1 MNTISQSNKIKKT
14 YISLLREFVS
24 FKTVSTDPAFKKDIQ
39 NAVAWLSS
47 LFKSKGFE
55 VSLLKGKNTNP
66 VICAKY
72 TVDKKAKTVLVY
84 GHYDVQP
91 AHKSDGW
98 KTDPFSLVKNK
109 DRYISRGVVDNKGQI
124 LAHMVGAFNALE
136 QKTLAHNVVFLI
148 EGNEE
153 SGNDDLLGLLKKHRK
168 HLSPDFILI
177 SDGEIVGQHPALDMS
192 YRGGGNIKLTYK
204 TSDNDRHSGLYGGVI
219 PNAVFE
225 LATLVSK
232 LKLNNGVNFADFY
245 VGVSEASVE
254 VQQQH
259 KKLSKIQNLQ
269 KLAGVKTLLTEKGI
283 SPHEQIGLKPT
294 IEISGFSGGY
304 TGGGFKNI
312 VPGSAEVRINVRT
325 VHPQNT
331 DKIMSS
337 IEKFISKNTPSYVD
351 FEIEVENHG
360 NPIYLDTNH
369 EDLSDVKS
377 LLADIYRKEVLCRS
391 VGASIPVVAELQEV
405 FNVPIAMVSL
415 CNDDCNM
422 HGVNENFSEEH
433 IVKALNFTNRY
444 WNNLT
449 T

>member
-1 MNTISQSNKIKKT
+1 MKNISQLNKIKKT
-14 YISLLREFVS
+14 YISLLSEFVS

-39 NAVAWLSS
+39 NAVEWLST
-47 LFKSKGFE
+47 LFKLKGFE

-98 KTDPFSLVKNK
+98 KTDPFSLFKNK
-109 DRYISRGVVDNKGQI
+109 DRYIARGVVDNKGQI
-124 LAHMVGAFNALE
+124 LAHMVGVFNALE
-136 QKTLAHNVVFLI
+136 QKTLAYNVVFLI

-153 SGNDDLLGLLKKHRK
+153 SGNDDLLGLLKKYKK

-204 TSDNDRHSGLYGGVI
+204 TSDNDRHSGLYGGAI

-232 LKLNNGVNFADFY
+232 LKLNNGVNFTDFY
-245 VGVSEASVE
+245 IGMSETSVE

-351 FEIEVENHG
+351 FEIEIENHG

-369 EDLSDVKS
+369 EDLSGVKS
-377 LLADIYRKEVLCRS
+377 LLADIYKKEVLCRS

-405 FNVPIAMVSL
+405 FDVPIAMVSL

-422 HGVNENFSEEH
+422 HGINENFSEEH
-433 IVKALNFTNRY
+433 IMKALNFTNRY